1 MANIIL
7 FDLSDGRSVVNLEIK
22 RERAKKTPK
31 ITKVYLGIIYNE
43 VLVISKNLSGNN
55 VLKINMSDLV
65 NSKDLLSLLRSL
77 NLKNRFLN

>member
-22 RERAKKTPK
+22 RERANKTPK

-43 VLVISKNLSGNN
+43 VLVISKNLSGKN
-55 VLKINMSDLV
+55 VLKINRSDLV